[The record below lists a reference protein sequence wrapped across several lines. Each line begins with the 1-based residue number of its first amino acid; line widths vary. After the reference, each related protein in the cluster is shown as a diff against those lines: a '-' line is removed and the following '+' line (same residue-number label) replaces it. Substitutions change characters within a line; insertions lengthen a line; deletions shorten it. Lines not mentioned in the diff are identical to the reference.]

1 MQMRAIHKKRKHGG
15 GSDSSPGP
23 ADTAAPRPAPAPLP
37 ARPPRLGGAPRA
49 RAARLRAG
57 LRCGAAPALSCP
69 GGSCAPQLPDDP
81 RRPAVPARPRGG
93 VAAAE
98 RGAVGPKL
106 RGHPN
111 FLAIKEVSER
121 PAIAFHRPEGLPCS
135 LPYVRPLF
143 LPQRFVFLFFISS
156 IF

>member
-23 ADTAAPRPAPAPLP
+23 ADTAAPRPAPAPA
-37 ARPPRLGGAPRA
+37 ARRGAAGPGRAAPR
-49 RAARLRAG
+49 RAALR
-57 LRCGAAPALSCP
+57 
-69 GGSCAPQLPDDP
+69 GGSRALLPGWQLRPAAP
-81 RRPAVPARPRGG
+81 RRPAAPSGARTAQGG

>member
-93 VAAAE
+93 WQRPSA
-98 RGAVGPKL
+98 GPSARSSAGTRTFL
-106 RGHPN
+106 R
-111 FLAIKEVSER
+111 
-121 PAIAFHRPEGLPCS
+121 
-135 LPYVRPLF
+135 
-143 LPQRFVFLFFISS
+143 
-156 IF
+156 